1 MKILAVDTS
10 SKNCSVAIVEVDENK
25 NFNVIVEKNSDDEK
39 THSQKL
45 MPLVDSALKEN
56 NLSLNDINL
65 LACCLG
71 PGSFTGIRI
80 GIATVKAFADAKNI
94 PTVGVTSFES
104 LAYNVGIKKLTC
116 NEHLSNNSNLNT
128 IICPIIDCKNENVYS
143 ALFSCKNNTYL
154 QIGDNIAENVNIVLD
169 GFYSACDI
177 FLNRQGNL
185 NNENIDNKNI
195 DNNKTKTDASN
206 KITFVGD
213 GSILYK
219 DLILEK
225 FSNFTVEFAEKNVQ
239 SSISLA
245 KCAYIKY
252 LKGLYGDSNYISPL
266 YLRKSQAERQQ
277 LEKNSLTISQMT
289 INDLDEIKSILE
301 SDFDEFWNYEA
312 LNDELKSP
320 FSKFI
325 VARNLDNSIVG
336 YAGIKVVL
344 DEADLMN
351 IVTRKNMRGLGV
363 ASSMLEYIISYCR
376 QNEIKK
382 INLEVNSSNSIAINL
397 YKKYNFKEVGLRKKY
412 YNNTYDAILMNL
424 SI

>member
-94 PTVGVTSFES
+94 PTVGVTSLES
-104 LAYNVGIKKLTC
+104 LAYNVGIKNLTC

-169 GFYSACDI
+169 DFYSACEI
-177 FLNRQGNL
+177 FSNNQGNL
-185 NNENIDNKNI
+185 NLDSDNIG
-195 DNNKTKTDASN
+195 NNKTKTDVSD
-206 KITFVGD
+206 KVTFVGN

-219 DLILEK
+219 DLILQK
-225 FSNFTVEFAEKNVQ
+225 FSNFTVEFSEKNVQ

-245 KCAYIKY
+245 KCAYVKY

-277 LEKNSLTISQMT
+277 LEKI
-289 INDLDEIKSILE
+289 DL
-301 SDFDEFWNYEA
+301 
-312 LNDELKSP
+312 
-320 FSKFI
+320 
-325 VARNLDNSIVG
+325 
-336 YAGIKVVL
+336 
-344 DEADLMN
+344 
-351 IVTRKNMRGLGV
+351 
-363 ASSMLEYIISYCR
+363 
-376 QNEIKK
+376 
-382 INLEVNSSNSIAINL
+382 
-397 YKKYNFKEVGLRKKY
+397 
-412 YNNTYDAILMNL
+412 
-424 SI
+424 

>member
-94 PTVGVTSFES
+94 PTVGVTSLES
-104 LAYNVGIKKLTC
+104 LAYNVGIKNLTC
-116 NEHLSNNSNLNT
+116 NEHLSNNSNFNT

-245 KCAYIKY
+245 KCAYVKY

-301 SDFDEFWNYEA
+301 SDFDEFWNYET
-312 LNDELKSP
+312 LKEELKSP
-320 FSKFI
+320 FSKYI
-325 VARNLDNSIVG
+325 VARNSDNLIVG
-336 YAGIKVVL
+336 FAGIKIIL
-344 DEADLMN
+344 DEAELMN

-363 ASSMLEYIISYCR
+363 ASSMLEYIISYCK
-376 QNEIKK
+376 QHEIKK

-397 YKKYNFKEVGLRKKY
+397 YKKYNFKQIGFRKKY